1 MKLLSNSARAG
12 VSLFVFLIATTA
24 ASSASAPTIGNDGYL
39 TITAG
44 KVDLKGYI
52 AAAVGGT
59 GTTTTLTH
67 SSNEFCASGTIAAN
81 PSYKSWAAAGFNV
94 NQAQS
99 TAGSPANPL
108 QLSGS
113 SITVNYQNKGTSGL
127 HLQLL
132 DNSFNFWCYDLKAVT
147 GPVTIPLDKF
157 NTKCWDNTGSAFQSG
172 TSIQAIQLVASGSNS
187 VSVAYNFCFEGLSVN

>member
-1 MKLLSNSARAG
+1 MKLLSFFARAG
-12 VSLFVFLIATTA
+12 ASLLVFSIATTA

-44 KVDLKGYI
+44 KVELKGYL

-59 GTTTTLTH
+59 GTSTTLTH
-67 SSNEFCASGTIAAN
+67 TSNEFCASGTIAAN
-81 PSYKSWAAAGFNV
+81 ASYKSWAAAGFNV

-99 TAGSPANPL
+99 SAGSPANSL

-113 SITVNYQNKGTSGL
+113 SITVNYQNKSGSGL
-127 HLQLL
+127 HLQLI
-132 DNSFNFWCYDLKAVT
+132 DNSFNFWCYNLKAVT

-157 NTKCWDNTGSAFQSG
+157 NTKCWDNTGSAFASG
-172 TSIQAIQLVASGSNS
+172 TSIQAIQLVAPGDNT
-187 VSVAYNFCFEGLSVN
+187 VAVAYNFCFDGLSVN